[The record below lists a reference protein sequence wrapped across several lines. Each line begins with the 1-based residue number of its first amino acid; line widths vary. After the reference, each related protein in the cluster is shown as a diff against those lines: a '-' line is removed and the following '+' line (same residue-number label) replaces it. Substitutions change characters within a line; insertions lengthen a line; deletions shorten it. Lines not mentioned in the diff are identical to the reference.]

1 MTPKNVCIILKYTWC
16 LFQLDNAF
24 QNHLLFANES
34 YEINPQSVHIYLF
47 NIMETTFSLK
57 LSIKSTYICIRNK
70 CHSIK
75 HKQVIKRHSARY
87 QCLIQSL
94 YAKNVNL
101 TGFLNN
107 VHLQL
112 LTFKMILNTYS
123 SCWRS
128 RFHLNFSM

>member
-57 LSIKSTYICIRNK
+57 LSIKSTYICFNFDQNIETFEINVILSNINK
-70 CHSIK
+70 
-75 HKQVIKRHSARY
+75 
-87 QCLIQSL
+87 L
-94 YAKNVNL
+94 
-101 TGFLNN
+101 
-107 VHLQL
+107 
-112 LTFKMILNTYS
+112 
-123 SCWRS
+123 
-128 RFHLNFSM
+128 